1 MENKKQILDSLNTL
15 WNKVP
20 ELSLSHLISL
30 SVINIDDLYQMED
43 SELVSKV
50 ESFVRTMEHQKN
62 IRK

>member
-1 MENKKQILDSLNTL
+1 MENKKQILDRLNNL

-43 SELVSKV
+43 SELVNKV
-50 ESFVRTMEHQKN
+50 ESFVRTMEHQKS